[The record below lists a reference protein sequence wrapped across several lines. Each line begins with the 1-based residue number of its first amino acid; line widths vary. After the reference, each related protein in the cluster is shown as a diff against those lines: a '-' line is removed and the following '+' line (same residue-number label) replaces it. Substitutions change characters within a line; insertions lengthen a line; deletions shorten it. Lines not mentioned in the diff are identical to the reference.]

1 MNRKIM
7 ALLLMAATGF
17 STGGCKSGNEQAE
30 PFKWQVD
37 QFADLRIMR
46 YQIPGFDSLTPKQ
59 RVLVYYLSEAAKCG
73 RDIIW
78 DQNYKFNLDVRSV
91 LEGVYQGYKGNRND
105 PRWGSFMVY
114 LKRVWFSNGIHHH
127 YSTDKIM
134 PDFDRS
140 YFAELVGNTPSEML
154 PKKFGGVDSIL
165 AHFTPII
172 FDADVAPKRVNQ
184 LAGSD
189 LVTTSACNYY
199 EGVTQAEAE
208 EFYSRLANP
217 NDSTPIS
224 YGLNSK
230 LVKKNGKIEEQ
241 VWYANGMYG
250 KAIGKIVFWLEKAAT
265 VAENEYQQKIIETLV
280 DYYKT
285 GDLRKFDEYNILWLS
300 DTQSKVDFVNGFIE
314 TYGDPLGY
322 KGSWE
327 SVVNFRNDEA
337 THRTEVISA
346 NAQWFED
353 HSPIDSIFKKK
364 EVKGVSAKVITVAQ
378 LGGDCYPSTPIGIN
392 LPNADWIRKQHGSK
406 SVTMDNITYA
416 YNQASLGNG
425 FMEEFAWSDEE
436 VALNKQYGY
445 LADCLHTDLHECLG
459 HGSGQ
464 LAPGVKGDEL
474 KNYGSPL
481 EEARADLFAL
491 YYIMDP
497 KMVELGLMPNLDVA
511 RVQYSNYIRNGLM
524 TQLTRVEPGKNIE
537 QAHMRNR
544 QLIAQWC
551 YEYGKDENVVERKNR
566 NGKTYFVVNDFQKLR
581 QLFGSLLREI
591 QRIKS
596 SGDYESGK
604 KLVESFGVKVDPA
617 LHHEVLERYS
627 KLNLAPYGGFINPDL
642 VPVVQNDSI
651 VDVRVDYPED
661 YARQMLEYS
670 ERYSFLTK

>member
-7 ALLLMAATGF
+7 TLLLMAATGL
-17 STGGCKSGNEQAE
+17 STGGCKSGTEQAE

-78 DQNYKFNLDVRSV
+78 DQNYKYNLDVRTI
-91 LEGVYQGYKGNRND
+91 LEGIYRGYKGNRETPQWD
-105 PRWGSFMVY
+105 SFMVY

-127 YSTDKIM
+127 YSTDKIV
-134 PDFDRS
+134 PEFDS
-140 YFAELVGNTPSEML
+140 TYFAELVGNTPSEMF
-154 PKKFGGVDSIL
+154 PKKFGGADSIL
-165 AHFTPII
+165 DHFTPII
-172 FDADVAPKRVNQ
+172 FDTDVAPKRVNQ
-184 LAGSD
+184 LAGAD
-189 LVTTSACNYY
+189 LVLTSACNYY

-230 LVKKNGKIEEQ
+230 LVKKDGKVEEQ
-241 VWYANGMYG
+241 IWFENGMYG
-250 KAIGKIVFWLEKAAT
+250 KAIGKIIFWLEKAAT
-265 VAENEYQQKIIETLV
+265 VAENNNQQKIIETLI

-285 GDLRKFDEYNILWLS
+285 GDLRKFDAYNILWLN

-353 HSPIDSIFKKK
+353 HSPIDSIYKKK

-425 FMEEFAWSDEE
+425 FMEEFAWSNEE
-436 VALNKQYGY
+436 VDLNKQFGY

-491 YYIMDP
+491 YFIMDP

-511 RVQYSNYIRNGLM
+511 KVEYSNYIRNGLM
-524 TQLTRVEPGKNIE
+524 TQLTRIEPGKNIE

-551 YEYGKDENVVERKNR
+551 YEHGKEGNVVERKNR
-566 NGKTYFVVNDFQKLR
+566 NGKTYFVVNDYQKLR

-596 SGDYESGK
+596 SGDYELGRN
-604 KLVESFGVKVDPA
+604 LVEDYGVKVDPS
-617 LHHEVLERYS
+617 LHHEVLERYA
-627 KLNLAPYGGFINPDL
+627 KLNLAPYGGFINPNL

-651 VDVRVDYPED
+651 VDVRVEYPED
-661 YARQMLEYS
+661 YTKQMLEYS